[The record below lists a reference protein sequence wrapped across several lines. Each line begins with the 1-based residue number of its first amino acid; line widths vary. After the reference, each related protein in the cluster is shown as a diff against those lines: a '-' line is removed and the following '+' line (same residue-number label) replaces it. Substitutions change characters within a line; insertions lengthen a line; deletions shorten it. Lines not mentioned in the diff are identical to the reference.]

1 MTTTNTNIVLTD
13 IEDAL
18 QALNSVLPTI
28 LTVVGTFVPQVA
40 AFAKFAPLI
49 GILISGVHTVA
60 QVTGQDASTAAAT
73 VAQHLTP
80 GEPNAPALS

>member
-1 MTTTNTNIVLTD
+1 MTNQTPVILQD
-13 IEDAL
+13 IEQAL
-18 QALNSVLPTI
+18 QAANSLLPTI

-40 AFAKFAPLI
+40 AFAKFLPLI
-49 GILISGVHTVA
+49 QIAIQGVDTVA
-60 QVTGQDASTAAAT
+60 KVTGTDAATATAT